1 MIHPPVKTSGL
12 LAAKFYEAILFGDEK
27 FPLLFLKCIQL

>member
-12 LAAKFYEAILFGDEK
+12 LAAKFYKAILFGDEK
-27 FPLLFLKCIQL
+27 FPFLVLKCIQL